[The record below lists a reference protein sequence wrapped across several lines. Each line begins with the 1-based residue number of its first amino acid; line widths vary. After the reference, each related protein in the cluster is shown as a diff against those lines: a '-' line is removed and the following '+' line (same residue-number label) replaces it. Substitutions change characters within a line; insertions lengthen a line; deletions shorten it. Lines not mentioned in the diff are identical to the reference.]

1 MNSIQSITRGA
12 VTSWRSQSNAI
23 RIMRLFL
30 GVTWIYAGWDKA
42 SDPGFL
48 TKGSPTFIGTQ
59 LAAFAQNSP
68 IGFLLNHTIEHATQ
82 VGIFVM
88 LSEFAIGFATLLFVA
103 PTSAAF
109 GGFAMATG
117 LWLSSSFHTTPYFLA
132 SDSAYAILWLAYLLL
147 LIGNRRM
154 PSFSI
159 ERRGAIRTGAIGAI
173 AVIASFAGRAFPKA
187 SAAST
192 SAKSTAKASGK
203 QIIKLAD
210 LKVGAT
216 YNFTHSSQGVPAVLF
231 RTKAGVF
238 AYSAICTHQGC
249 TVSYNSTS
257 KHLKCPCH
265 GAEFDPANGAKAVAG
280 PTQTPLSKIKVAVS
294 GAWVVEA

>member
-1 MNSIQSITRGA
+1 
-12 VTSWRSQSNAI
+12 
-23 RIMRLFL
+23 MRLFL

-48 TKGSPTFIGTQ
+48 TKGAPTYIGTQ

-68 IGFLLNHTIEHATQ
+68 IGFLLNHTVEHATA
-82 VGIFVM
+82 VGAFVM
-88 LSEFAIGFATLLFVA
+88 VSEFAIGFATVLSVA

-109 GGFAMATG
+109 GGFAMSTG

-154 PSFSI
+154 PSFNI
-159 ERRGAIRTGAIGAI
+159 ERRGAIRTGAVGLL
-173 AVIASFAGRAFPKA
+173 AVVASFAGHSFPKA
-187 SAAST
+187 TAAST

-216 YNFTHSSQGVPAVLF
+216 FNFTHSSQGVPAVLF

-249 TVSYNSTS
+249 TVSYNASS

-265 GAEFDPANGAKAVAG
+265 GAEFDPAKGARAVAG

-294 GAWVVEA
+294 GAWIVEA

>member
-154 PSFSI
+154 PTFSI

-173 AVIASFAGRAFPKA
+173 AIIASFAGRAFPKA

-265 GAEFDPANGAKAVAG
+265 GAEFDPANGAKAGAG